1 MKKQIITV
9 VAVALVTVL
18 LFTTYSIF
26 LKDDGIEEVTD
37 PFYVLSDEAVAALE
51 AIDGDVA
58 ISLCGYN
65 SADKY
70 WTVLYR
76 FAEAVASAGD
86 FDFEPYGEGGF
97 TGVRIEYSGET
108 DGTKDIEFD
117 SFFKTLYDGTKY
129 AFDGEA
135 LLVNGILSLEGKD
148 AIDFELRALSGY
160 DVDGNQVT
168 SSGYPFVFPAIDR
181 SKIAYL
187 TINNSHGKYSIYQY
201 DGRFY
206 FDTSAA
212 IEYNEEMFAQLT
224 TNCRYAT
231 TVGSMKKPDDR
242 SWADYGLELKDP
254 ATANYTILT
263 TEDADGNY
271 FIHSV
276 YIGKLASTGSY
287 YYGRYIGGL
296 YNDAKSEASAANELS
311 ENSDNAIDE
320 SLSDLSESVSD
331 ATSDVSDDL
340 SADVSDESS
349 DTSDESSDE
358 SDSDDSTADDSK
370 LVYNLTKHDTIF
382 YIPTSAVDASIALP
396 QTDIMEPT
404 IMTAITDTNSLFS
417 IEDIRIDYYKLGIS
431 ALAKRLGVFNQ
442 SDNLSAFDGT
452 ALTKVISDKK
462 QVEDYNSYSDGWRN
476 HKDTFGGFT
485 SSDGKATY
493 IEAALAKASVNGN
506 YKIELG
512 VLRDESQGAY
522 LPAKITFS
530 KSYDGINWHDVEGA
544 IRPEQS
550 DKTISRYEL
559 SFTDEKTVRY
569 IRINFDVPQKAQTYV
584 VFDEIR
590 IFADDDDAQ
599 PESAISGNWKLVS
612 PEQYIPEGHLFTY
625 LDMTNFN
632 DFVQSIA
639 ALQGERVVACGF
651 SDNGNA
657 AATLLKKDILEKYGL
672 ASPETH
678 YSYTYDG
685 VVFDIYVSAP
695 NEEGKYYAYSTY
707 SGERDGKH
715 VVGTTDVI
723 VELSTATAKWLE
735 WDIVEYLDHSLLSMY
750 IVDITEMEITF
761 DGKEYAF
768 DLTLDSEAALGAVT
782 YEGKNYDVKSFKY
795 LYQTILSISMY
806 DEFVPAEDEDIS
818 KYPECL
824 RIKIHAESN
833 SPEFVFYRVN
843 ATRCYFTVDGSGS
856 YYALYEDVEDVI
868 EDVLK
873 YTSGQKVEKR

>member
-37 PFYVLSDEAVAALE
+37 PFYVLSDEAIAALE
-51 AIDGDVA
+51 AVDGDVT

-76 FAEAVASAGD
+76 FADVVANTGD

-97 TGVRIEYSGET
+97 TGVRIEYDGET
-108 DGTKDIEFD
+108 DGTKEIEFD
-117 SFFKTLYDGTKY
+117 SFFKTLYDGTRY

-148 AIDFELRALSGY
+148 ALSFELRALSGY

-168 SSGYPFVFPAIDR
+168 STGYPFVFPSIDR

-201 DGRFY
+201 EGQFY

-212 IEYNEEMFAQLT
+212 IKYNEEMFAQLT

-231 TVGSMKKPDDR
+231 TVGSMKMPEDR
-242 SWADYGLELKDP
+242 SWSDYGLDMKDP
-254 ATANYTILT
+254 STANYTILT
-263 TEDADGNY
+263 TEDKDGNY

-276 YIGKLASTGSY
+276 YIGDLASTGSY
-287 YYGRYIGGL
+287 YYARYIGGI
-296 YNDAKSEASAANELS
+296 YNDDKAEASAASEMS
-311 ENSDNAIDE
+311 ENSDAAIE
-320 SLSDLSESVSD
+320 ESVSD
-331 ATSDVSDDL
+331 LSDVSSDAVSDVTSDVSSEV
-340 SADVSDESS
+340 SADVSD
-349 DTSDESSDE
+349 DTSDDTSGDADE
-358 SDSDDSTADDSK
+358 SKDDSK

-382 YIPTSAVDASIALP
+382 YLPISAVDASIALP

-404 IMTAITDTNSLFS
+404 IMTAITDTNALFS

-431 ALAKRLGVFNQ
+431 ALAKNMGVFNQ

-462 QVEDYNSYSDGWRN
+462 QVADYGSYSDGWRN
-476 HKDTFGGFT
+476 HKDVFGGFT

-506 YKIELG
+506 YKIEIG

-522 LPAKITFS
+522 LPAKISFS
-530 KSYDGINWHDVEGA
+530 KSYDGINWHDVEGV

-550 DKTISRYEL
+550 DKTLGRYEL
-559 SFTDEKTVRY
+559 SFTDEKTVSY
-569 IRINFDVPQKAQTYV
+569 IRINFDVPQVAQTYV

-612 PEQYIPEGHLFTY
+612 PTQYIPEGHLFTY

-685 VVFDIYVSAP
+685 VIFDIYVSAP

-707 SGERDGKH
+707 SGENEGKY
-715 VVGTTDVI
+715 VVGTSDVI

-761 DGKEYAF
+761 NGKEYAF
-768 DLTLDSEAALGAVT
+768 DLSLDGKAALGAVS
-782 YEGKNYDVKSFKY
+782 YEGKNYDVQSFKY

-806 DEFVPAEDEDIS
+806 DEFVPAEGEDIS
-818 KYPECL
+818 QYPECL
-824 RIKIHAESN
+824 RIKIHSESN

-843 ATRCYFTVDGSGS
+843 ATRCYFTVNGSGS
-856 YYALYEDVEDVI
+856 YYALYEEVEDVI
-868 EDVLK
+868 EDVLT
-873 YTSGQKVEKR
+873 YTSGKKVEKR